1 MRENDSLESQSLLLE
16 KTPKR
21 VLNQS
26 GFIKSLTRK
35 KEFVYSE
42 DSGLNRILG
51 LHDLVFLGLS
61 SMLGMGVY
69 ILAGE
74 LATKI
79 GPAMML
85 SFIFAGAAST
95 LAALCYAEFASRTPG
110 TGSAYAY
117 CYITIGEFVAFI
129 LGWNLC
135 LEFVIGTACLVRGM
149 SAYLDSQF
157 GGSIS
162 NWEKKHFGM
171 HFKFLSEYLDIL
183 SFIIIVIFS
192 GIVSIGV
199 RESTIINNTFAIIN
213 MVTIITLIII
223 GLVYAK
229 IENWSLSGSLNPHAG
244 QGGFMPFG
252 FSSVMEGAA
261 TCFYAYT
268 GFDTIATTGG
278 EAKNPQTTV
287 PLALVLSISLA
298 IVVYGSISATLTL
311 MWPYFDQNLNKGSPY
326 PYIFEKLELKSIK
339 LVVTTGAL
347 AAVTGCSYFSTLS
360 SVFGM
365 ARIVYSIAQDG
376 LLFQP
381 LSVINR
387 ITKTPVY
394 ATIVS
399 GLFTGFW
406 SVLFNTEQ
414 LIDMTSI
421 GTLMAYTM
429 VAICVLLLRYEDES
443 METTSSL
450 KKKQDYNSS
459 LRRIFNT
466 PTIYKEPN
474 ELTSTTVRYA
484 TYIVIMVSVMLGLIF
499 AFGIN
504 KLMASEPV
512 ICICTVALGII
523 MIIALAVITRQPES
537 KAELK
542 FKVKPIPYLP
552 ALSLFINI
560 YLMLKLNLRTWIRFG
575 AWLILGLLIYF
586 AYGIGHSKERKNH
599 KSIPVKKY

>member
-347 AAVTGCSYFSTLS
+347 AAVTGCTLS